1 MRSKR
6 FVWVL
11 AAVFILVSIGF
22 GTFGMDSNAL
32 GSMPLLR
39 WSGMLLIP
47 LIGIIA
53 LLVLGRK
60 KRGDDDQR

>member
-11 AAVFILVSIGF
+11 AAVFILISIGF
-22 GTFGMDSNAL
+22 GTFGMDSDAL
-32 GSMPLLR
+32 GGMPLLR

-47 LIGIIA
+47 LIAIIA

-60 KRGDDDQR
+60 KRSDDDQR